1 MLSIDLSEFDY
12 KPRNSP
18 QSSCSRSVVRHIL
31 DRLGLTLNEAK
42 TKVVDAT
49 EASFNFLGFS
59 IQMMRGVNTG
69 KLRANVSPAGKS
81 VTKIKTR
88 LTALTQRNLTA
99 IPLNDIVGSM
109 NRSLNGWVNYF
120 HYRNSSLAL
129 SKVKSHA
136 EDRLRTHL
144 MKRHKV
150 KDRGTGLIRFPH
162 RKLYERYGLYKV
174 PTVAGWR
181 SAHASV

>member
-1 MLSIDLSEFDY
+1 MLA
-12 KPRNSP
+12 
-18 QSSCSRSVVRHIL
+18 
-31 DRLGLTLNEAK
+31 RLGLTLNETK
-42 TKVVDAT
+42 THIVDAT
-49 EASFNFLGFS
+49 EASFKFLGFS

-81 VTKIKTR
+81 VKQIKTK

-99 IPLNDIVGSM
+99 IALKDIVGSM
-109 NRSLNGWVNYF
+109 NRSLRGWANYF

-129 SKVKSHA
+129 SKVKTHA

-150 KDRGTGLIRFPH
+150 KDRGTGFTRFPN
-162 RKLYERYGLYKV
+162 RDLYERYGLYKV